1 MPKSSDEQINK
12 YILSFGSNHG
22 SRIDYLKLAIKAAG
36 FFGEITKRSLI
47 FESEAYGVKNQ
58 PDFVN
63 VLCILESRYRPFRL
77 LWKLKAIECK
87 LGRTRSFRWGPRNID
102 IDIMEWNGAEINSD
116 ILAVP
121 HTELKKRKFILT
133 ALQDLYPEFVTRSGE
148 KISDLLKNCK
158 DSGLVQISKE
168 QW

>member
-1 MPKSSDEQINK
+1 M
-12 YILSFGSNHG
+12 SFGSNRG
-22 SRIDYLKLAIKAAG
+22 NRIINLKQASKAVSTLG
-36 FFGEITKRSLI
+36 LVKKKSLI
-47 FESEAYGVKNQ
+47 YKSEAFGVENQ
-58 PDFVN
+58 PAFLN
-63 VLCILESRYRPFRL
+63 ALCILESRYRPFRL

-87 LGRTRSFRWGPRNID
+87 LGRTRSFRWGPRKID
-102 IDIMEWNGAEINSD
+102 VDIIDWDGSEVKSE

-121 HTELKKRKFILT
+121 HIEFKKRKFILT
-133 ALQDLYPEFVTRSGE
+133 ALQDVYPEFAARSGE